1 MATLNSC
8 NPATGESVGEVP
20 VTAVPEIPAVVA
32 RARAAF
38 PAWRDLGLEGRRLA
52 LLPAGA
58 QLLERVDELGRLL
71 TAEMGKPLADAT
83 GEVRYPAE
91 SFAKSLDEI
100 AAALQ
105 PEVFDEAEHVR
116 SEVHFEPH
124 GVCVAISPW
133 NFPLMMPHW
142 LVLPALLAGNTVVFK
157 PSEETPLIAQAY
169 AEILQANLPAD
180 VLQIVHGAD
189 DQGKTLV
196 ASDVDMIAFTG
207 SREAGKH
214 ILREASSELKRV
226 VLELG
231 GKDPMLVLEDADV
244 EAAAAFAAKNSFRN
258 AGQVCVS
265 TERIYVHESIAD
277 SFESE
282 LSRLVG
288 EIRVGPG
295 TEEGVTV
302 GPMIN
307 ARQKAHVVAQV
318 EAAIAAGAKV
328 AAGGEGHHD
337 NFFMPTVLTEVNH
350 DMAIMR
356 DETFGPVAC
365 VQRFSEVDEA
375 VRLANDTVFGLG
387 AVVFGKDQALAA
399 GVARRIQ
406 AGMIGVNRGCGGTAG
421 TPWVGVK
428 QSGYGFHSGREG
440 HRQFAMRRIVTVS
453 KTS

>member
-1 MATLNSC
+1 MPTLSSL
-8 NPATGESVGEVP
+8 NPATGEAVGEVP
-20 VTAVPEIPAVVA
+20 ITLAADIPGVVA

-52 LLPAGA
+52 LLPAGE

-91 SFAKSLDEI
+91 SFAKTLDEM

-105 PEVFDEAEHVR
+105 PEVFDQAEHVR
-116 SEVHFEPH
+116 SEIYFEPH

-142 LVLPALLAGNTVVFK
+142 LVIPALLAGNTVVLK

-189 DQGKTLV
+189 EQGKALV
-196 ASDVDMIAFTG
+196 ASDVDLIAFTG

-265 TERIYVHESIAD
+265 TERIYAHESIAE
-277 SFESE
+277 SFEVE
-282 LSRLVG
+282 LSRLAGELKVG
-288 EIRVGPG
+288 AG

-307 ARQKAHVVAQV
+307 ARQKAHVMAQV
-318 EAAIAAGAKV
+318 EAAVAAGAKV
-328 AAGGEGHHD
+328 TAGGEGHHG
-337 NFFMPTVLTEVNH
+337 NYFVPTVLTGVNH

-387 AVVFGKDQALAA
+387 AVVFGKDEPHAA

-406 AGMIGVNRGCGGTAG
+406 AGMIGVNRGCGGASG

-440 HRQFAMRRIVTVS
+440 HRQFAVRRVVTVS
-453 KTS
+453 K